1 MTELSVALQEY
12 LRKAGVEW
20 DGDLLRDGL
29 IVLLQALMEAE
40 VSQQVGAE
48 RYARSEQRQT
58 YRNGF
63 RETEWE
69 TRVGEIPLRIP
80 KLRSGSYYPSF
91 LEPRRRTERAL
102 LAVIQ
107 AAYIEGVSTR
117 KVDEL
122 VQALGLTGIDKS
134 KVSRICQE
142 LDGAV
147 QAFRERHLGA
157 AYPYVWL
164 DATYVKVRENHRI
177 VSKAV
182 VIAIG
187 VRESGEREILGL
199 EIGGSEEEAFWTQ
212 SLRSLVARGLT
223 GVELVISD
231 AHAGLTA
238 AVTKVMSGASWQ
250 RCRVH
255 FMRNVLTH
263 VPKGDKSMAA
273 AAIRTIFAQ
282 PNADAAH
289 QQLEEVAKAME
300 PRWSKAAEVLLAG
313 EDEVLTY
320 MAFPPEHWTRI
331 YSTNPLERLNRE
343 IKRRTDVVGIF
354 PDSAAVMR
362 LVGSILIEANDEW
375 QAGRRYF
382 SQASMRKLHEPLEA
396 AMPALPSPIPVAP
409 IH

>member
-1 MTELSVALQEY
+1 MTELSVALTEY
-12 LRKAGVEW
+12 LGKVGVEW
-20 DGDLLRDGL
+20 NGDLLREGL
-29 IVLLQALMEAE
+29 TLLLQVLMEQE
-40 VSQQVGAE
+40 VSHQIGAGRYERSAE
-48 RYARSEQRQT
+48 RET

-63 RETEWE
+63 REGMWE

-80 KLRSGSYYPSF
+80 KLRQGSYYPSF
-91 LEPRRRTERAL
+91 LEPRRRAERAL

-107 AAYIEGVSTR
+107 TAYVEGVSTR

-134 KVSRICQE
+134 KVSRICKE
-142 LDGAV
+142 LDTAV
-147 QAFRERHLGA
+147 AAFRERRFEQ

-164 DATYVKVRENHRI
+164 DALYLKVRENHRI

-187 VRESGEREILGL
+187 VRETGEREILGVD
-199 EIGGSEEEAFWTQ
+199 IGGSEEAAFWTQ
-212 SLRSLVARGLT
+212 FLRDLVARGLT

-231 AHAGLTA
+231 AHEGLKTA
-238 AVTKVMSGASWQ
+238 LEKVLSGASWQ

-255 FMRNVLTH
+255 FMRNVLAH

-273 AAIRTIFAQ
+273 AAIRTIFTQ
-282 PNADAAH
+282 PNAEAAH
-289 QQLEEVAKAME
+289 AQLATVAEAMQS
-300 PRWSKAAEVLLAG
+300 RWSAAAQILLAG
-313 EDEVLTY
+313 EDEVLTF
-320 MAFPPEHWTRI
+320 MDFPPEHWTRI

-343 IKRRTDVVGIF
+343 VKRRTDVVGIF
-354 PDSAAVMR
+354 PDSDAVIR
-362 LVGSILIEANDEW
+362 LVGSVLIEANDEW

-382 SQASMRKLHEPLEA
+382 SQASMRKLHEPEDALV
-396 AMPALPSPIPVAP
+396 ALPTALRVAP